1 MVGGRRRH
9 TSAGKNTAME
19 ENASLKDGVD
29 DDAVI
34 DVDDDSSLQQ
44 EIARLRGRWEL
55 ASVLNFLSVFEP
67 VIGTDLKL
75 TAEEIEAGLVEPNS
89 SLAQLHIKLLKGI
102 PPVSKTLN
110 GSDAWVT
117 ALCKKI
123 SMWWPWVKEISRYKE
138 LDPTNRLRILK
149 ALCEIR
155 ADQDDSVSYIND
167 ALKSGTEISSFRKDK
182 IGEDGNAAC
191 YWCDGGPVIGHRL
204 YKEVKKTD
212 QKTKWKGKASYS
224 LTAVSSEWQTLATNL
239 EEFQKAVDELSS
251 SRVVGRIAVGRTVET
266 NFLPLVEKFQKKK
279 ERALKQKQR
288 QERLL
293 NDFTS
298 YGTGI
303 TRSCRSRRP
312 ISYTFDDY
320 DRAIDEAIEVTK
332 KSKTTKEQR
341 NEKKHFKQEKCDGD
355 SDRCKESHA
364 ENGVSEM
371 FTDSKDK
378 DTIEADSLD
387 SETESDSIQQDVDGD
402 KDDDYGSKSD
412 NDYGNESGKSDEEN
426 ANPGERNCSKKPF
439 GTRWSMRLAGVMNH
453 PVPET
458 RNLAT
463 KNRLRQRPTRNSALD
478 SIVIDSEDE
487 NLSQNTN
494 SETGHE
500 HSSPLDTSEEFSDG

>member
-123 SMWWPWVKEISRYKE
+123 SMWWPW
-138 LDPTNRLRILK
+138 
-149 ALCEIR
+149 
-155 ADQDDSVSYIND
+155 QDDSVSYIND